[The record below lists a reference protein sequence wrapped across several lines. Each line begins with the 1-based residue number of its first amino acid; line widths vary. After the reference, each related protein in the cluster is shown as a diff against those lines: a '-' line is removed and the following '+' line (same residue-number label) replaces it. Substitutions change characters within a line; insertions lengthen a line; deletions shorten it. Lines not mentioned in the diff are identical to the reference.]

1 MKLQSVVLA
10 CGLALAS
17 VSGSVMAGDAASQI
31 MIKDAYARAVPPG
44 QPNSASFMIIT
55 NNSANDVALV
65 AAESSVSKVTEL
77 HTHTMEGGMMKMRQ
91 VPKIDLPAGKTVML
105 KPGGFHVMLIGLKQ
119 DLMPG
124 QTVELTLKFDDGSST
139 HVSAPVKKLQMKMMK
154 GGMRHNMK

>member
-1 MKLQSVVLA
+1 
-10 CGLALAS
+10 
-17 VSGSVMAGDAASQI
+17 
-31 MIKDAYARAVPPG
+31 
-44 QPNSASFMIIT
+44 MIIT